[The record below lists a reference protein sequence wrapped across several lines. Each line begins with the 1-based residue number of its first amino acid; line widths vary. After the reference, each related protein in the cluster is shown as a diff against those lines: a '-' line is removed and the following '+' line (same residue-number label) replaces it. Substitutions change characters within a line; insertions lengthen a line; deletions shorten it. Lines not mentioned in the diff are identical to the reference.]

1 MKIKKIDT
9 HELFAAFEELGI
21 RFYNSGT
28 LTKRDSNGRK
38 TRTHDFYQTDR
49 LSNEQKDAL
58 KTLFPSIEFF
68 LSQSQFAPEIK
79 RGLIASPKAARLREL
94 NAQF

>member
-9 HELFAAFEELGI
+9 HKLLSAFDKLGI
-21 RFYNSGT
+21 RFYNFGT
-28 LTKRDSNGRK
+28 LTKRDCKGRK
-38 TRTHDFYQTDR
+38 THTHDFYQTDR
-49 LSNEQKDAL
+49 LSNEQKEAL

-79 RGLIASPKAARLREL
+79 SGLIASPKAARLREL